1 MSEYWDSG
9 AGAGSIPEAVGGVTH
24 RNPTLP
30 RSMLSFA
37 RASRVL
43 IALGALALLAG
54 CSAESNVKRGKEY
67 FSEKEYGVKASPR
80 VVQLGRPAPKGGGRV
95 VTGKPY
101 QVKDKWYYPDD
112 PAHSETGIA
121 SWYGSAFHGR
131 LTANGEVYDINAISA
146 AHPTMPLPSYARVT
160 NLNNGRS
167 IIVRVNDRG
176 PYHANRVIDLS
187 SRVADML
194 QMKGHGTARVKVQ
207 YVGPARMDG
216 LDENTL
222 LASYRVGG
230 GNDDVMIAAAPR
242 PRANGVVLA
251 SAGAPP
257 PAPKL
262 KPRFRPSNTGWD
274 SIDDVIYGEGEQIAP
289 SRAGYA
295 VPRPVDSG
303 DPIGRLIR
311 PGSAARSYAADGF
324 DYAIDPATTEA
335 IRQTRIQAGI
345 H

>member
-1 MSEYWDSG
+1 M
-9 AGAGSIPEAVGGVTH
+9 
-24 RNPTLP
+24 
-30 RSMLSFA
+30 
-37 RASRVL
+37 
-43 IALGALALLAG
+43 
-54 CSAESNVKRGKEY
+54 
-67 FSEKEYGVKASPR
+67 
-80 VVQLGRPAPKGGGRV
+80 
-95 VTGKPY
+95 
-101 QVKDKWYYPDD
+101 KDKWYYPDD
-112 PAHSETGIA
+112 PSHSETGIA

-131 LTANGEVYDINAISA
+131 LTANGEVYDVNGITA

-160 NLNNGRS
+160 NLSNGRS
-167 IIVRVNDRG
+167 IVVRVNDRG
-176 PYHANRVIDLS
+176 PYHADRIIDLS

-194 QMKGHGTARVKVQ
+194 AMKGQGTGRVKVQ

-222 LASYRVGG
+222 LASYRIGG
-230 GNDDVMIAAAPR
+230 GNDTMIAAAPT

-251 SAGAPP
+251 SMREPP
-257 PAPKL
+257 PAPRL
-262 KPRFRPSNTGWD
+262 KPRFEPTNTGWD

-295 VPRPVDSG
+295 VPRPANTG

-311 PGSAARSYAADGF
+311 PGSSVRSYAADGF
-324 DYAIDPATTEA
+324 DYGVDPATTEA

>member
-1 MSEYWDSG
+1 L
-9 AGAGSIPEAVGGVTH
+9 GV
-24 RNPTLP
+24 L
-30 RSMLSFA
+30 
-37 RASRVL
+37 V
-43 IALGALALLAG
+43 LLAG

-80 VVQLGRPAPKGGGRV
+80 VVQLGQPAPKGGGRI

-101 QVKDKWYYPDD
+101 KVKDKWYYPDD
-112 PAHSETGIA
+112 STHPETGIA

-131 LTANGEVYDINAISA
+131 LTANGEVYDINSITA

-160 NLNNGRS
+160 NLSNGRS
-167 IIVRVNDRG
+167 IVVRVNDRG
-176 PYHANRVIDLS
+176 PYHADRVIDLS
-187 SRVADML
+187 SRVADIL
-194 QMKGHGTARVKVQ
+194 DVKSHGTARVKVQ

-230 GNDDVMIAAAPR
+230 SANDTMIAAAPR
-242 PRANGVVLA
+242 PRAHSNVVLA
-251 SAGAPP
+251 SSTVPL

-262 KPRFRPSNTGWD
+262 KPRFKPDNTGWD

-295 VPRPVDSG
+295 VPRPADSG

-311 PGSAARSYAADGF
+311 PGSSVRSYAADGF
-324 DYAIDPATTEA
+324 DYLVDPDATES

-345 H
+345 R

>member
-1 MSEYWDSG
+1 MSEYG
-9 AGAGSIPEAVGGVTH
+9 EAGTAGSIPGAVGGGV
-24 RNPTLP
+24 RRSRVLP
-30 RSMLSFA
+30 SVSQINIV
-37 RASRVL
+37 RASR
-43 IALGALALLAG
+43 ALAAVCVLALLAG

-80 VVQLGRPAPKGGGRV
+80 VVALGQRAPKGGGRV

-112 PAHSETGIA
+112 PAHTETGIA

-131 LTANGEVYDINAISA
+131 LTANGEVYDLQGLTA

-160 NLNNGRS
+160 NLSNGRS

-176 PYHANRVIDLS
+176 PYAADRVIDLS
-187 SRVADML
+187 SRVADIL
-194 QMKGHGTARVKVQ
+194 EMKGHGTARVKVQ

-216 LDENTL
+216 QDDNML

-230 GNDDVMIAAAPR
+230 GNDTMIAAAPK
-242 PRANGVVLA
+242 PRSGGVVLA
-251 SAGAPP
+251 SFNDPA
-257 PAPKL
+257 PAPKM
-262 KPRFRPSNTGWD
+262 KPRFQQTNTGWD

-295 VPRPVDSG
+295 VPRPANSD
-303 DPIGRLIR
+303 DPIGRLIK
-311 PGSAARSYAADGF
+311 PGSSVRSYAADGF
-324 DYAIDPATTEA
+324 DYGVDPATTEA